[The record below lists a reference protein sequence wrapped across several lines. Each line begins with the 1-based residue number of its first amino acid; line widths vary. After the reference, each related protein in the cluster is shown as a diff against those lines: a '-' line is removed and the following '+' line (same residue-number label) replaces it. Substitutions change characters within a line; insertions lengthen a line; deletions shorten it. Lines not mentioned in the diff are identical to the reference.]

1 MNLVVPAL
9 VLVGA
14 VLSTYFFCVRP
25 MRRGEC
31 TSMNTLPTRNDN
43 VTTSSNFDADLVK
56 AREELA
62 LLRKRTEVVGHEL
75 G

>member
-1 MNLVVPAL
+1 VNLVVPAL
-9 VLVGA
+9 VLAAA

-25 MRRGEC
+25 MRRDEC
-31 TSMNTLPTRNDN
+31 TSMNTMPTSNDH

-62 LLRKRTEVVGHEL
+62 LLRKRTEVIGHGL

>member
-1 MNLVVPAL
+1 
-9 VLVGA
+9 
-14 VLSTYFFCVRP
+14 
-25 MRRGEC
+25 
-31 TSMNTLPTRNDN
+31 MNTLPTRNDH

-62 LLRKRTEVVGHEL
+62 LLRKRTEVIGHEL